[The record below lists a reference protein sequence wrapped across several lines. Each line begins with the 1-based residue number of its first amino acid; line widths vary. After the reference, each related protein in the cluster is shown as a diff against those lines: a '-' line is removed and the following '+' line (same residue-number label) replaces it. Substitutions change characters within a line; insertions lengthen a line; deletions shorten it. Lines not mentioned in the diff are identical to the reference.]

1 LNIAMTLTTQ
11 TLHDQA
17 KAASAAARQLAATSG
32 DVKNSALIAIADAI
46 EANRQSI
53 LRANEQDLE
62 AAKRDKIKFQLL
74 ERMTLN
80 NERVKAMADS
90 ARKIASLEDP
100 IGNILESTD
109 MPNGLNLEKV
119 RVPLGVIGVIYESRP
134 NVTIDIATLCLKSGN
149 GVVLRGGKECIL
161 TNTVL
166 AGIVKDAIAST
177 GIPADVVQFVEST
190 DRALVKEMLE
200 MDDAIDLMIPRGSAE
215 LVNFVGENARMAAI
229 TGGVGVCHTYI
240 DADANLDDALNIVVN
255 AKTQRPTVCNALDTV
270 LVHQAVA
277 REFLPALAS
286 KFGVLDVEL
295 RADGRAMSVLG
306 ELSDDARVTPA
317 QDDDFGTE
325 FLALIASVKVVDSMD
340 DAMDHIAEYGSKH
353 SEAII
358 SENTEAIERFLNEI
372 DAGAVFAN
380 TSTYFNDGGQ
390 FGLGAEVAVS
400 TNKLHARGPMGLKEI
415 TTYKWKVRG
424 SGQVRE

>member
-1 LNIAMTLTTQ
+1 MTLTSQ
-11 TLHDQA
+11 SLHDQA
-17 KAASAAARQLAATSG
+17 KAANEASRQLASISAE
-32 DVKNSALIAIADAI
+32 VKNAALMAISDAI

-62 AAKRDKIKFQLL
+62 AAKRDGIEYQLL

-80 NERVKAMADS
+80 NARVKDMADA
-90 ARKIASLEDP
+90 ARNIAALEDP
-100 IGNILESTD
+100 IGEILEERD
-109 MPNGLNLEKV
+109 LENGLNLQRV

-166 AGIVKDAIAST
+166 AGIVKDAIEGT
-177 GIPADVVQFVEST
+177 GIPSDAVQFVKST

-215 LVNFVGENARMAAI
+215 LVKFVGQNAKMPAI
-229 TGGVGVCHTYI
+229 TGGIGVCHTYV
-240 DADANLDDALNIVVN
+240 DADANLADALAIVVN
-255 AKTQRPTVCNALDTV
+255 AKVQRPTVCNALDTV

-277 REFLPALAS
+277 RDFLPDLATE
-286 KFGVLDVEL
+286 FGVQDVEL
-295 RADGRAMSVLG
+295 RADGRAMSLI
-306 ELSDDARVTPA
+306 DAMAGDSLATPA
-317 QDDDFGTE
+317 QSDDFGTE
-325 FLALIASVKVVDSMD
+325 FLSLVASVKIVDSMD
-340 DAMDHIAEYGSKH
+340 DAIAHIGEYGSGH

-358 SENTEAIERFLNEI
+358 SDNAEAVEQFLNQI
-372 DAGAVFAN
+372 DSGVVFAN
-380 TSTYFNDGGQ
+380 TSTRFNDGAE
-390 FGLGAEVAVS
+390 FGLGAEIAIS

-415 TTYKWKVRG
+415 TSYKWKVRG
-424 SGQVRE
+424 SGQVRQ

>member
-1 LNIAMTLTTQ
+1 MTLTTQ

-17 KAASAAARQLAATSG
+17 KAASAASRQLAATSS
-32 DVKNSALIAIADAI
+32 DVKNAALIAIADGI

-100 IGNILESTD
+100 IGKILESTD

-166 AGIVKDAIAST
+166 AGIVKDAIASM
-177 GIPADVVQFVEST
+177 GIPSNVVQFVEST

-215 LVNFVGENARMAAI
+215 LVNFVGKNARMAAI
-229 TGGVGVCHTYI
+229 TGGVGVCHTYV

-306 ELSDDARVTPA
+306 ELSVDARVTPA

-325 FLALIASVKVVDSMD
+325 FLALIASVKVVDSID

-358 SENTEAIERFLNEI
+358 SENAEAIERFLNEI

>member
-1 LNIAMTLTTQ
+1 MTLTTQ

-17 KAASAAARQLAATSG
+17 KAASAASRQLAATSS
-32 DVKNSALIAIADAI
+32 DLKNAALIAIADGI

-100 IGNILESTD
+100 IGKILESTD

-166 AGIVKDAIAST
+166 VGIVKDAIASI
-177 GIPADVVQFVEST
+177 GIPSNVVQFVEST

-215 LVNFVGENARMAAI
+215 LVNFVGKNARMAAI
-229 TGGVGVCHTYI
+229 TGGVGVCHTYV

-277 REFLPALAS
+277 REFLPALVS

-325 FLALIASVKVVDSMD
+325 FLALIASVKVVDSID

-358 SENTEAIERFLNEI
+358 SENAEAIERFLNEI

-424 SGQVRE
+424 SGQIRE

>member
-1 LNIAMTLTTQ
+1 MTLTSQ
-11 TLHDQA
+11 SLHDQA
-17 KAASAAARQLAATSG
+17 EAANKASRRLASISA
-32 DVKNSALIAIADAI
+32 DVKNAALMAIADAI
-46 EANRQSI
+46 ETNRQSI

-62 AAKRDKIKFQLL
+62 AAKRNGIEYHLL

-80 NERVKAMADS
+80 NARVKDMADA
-90 ARKIASLEDP
+90 ARNIAALEDP
-100 IGNILESTD
+100 IGEILEERD
-109 MPNGLNLEKV
+109 LENGLNIQQV

-166 AGIVKDAIAST
+166 AGIVKDAIEGT
-177 GIPADVVQFVEST
+177 GIPRDAVQFVEST

-215 LVNFVGENARMAAI
+215 LVRFVGQNAKMPVI
-229 TGGVGVCHTYI
+229 TGGVGVCHTYV
-240 DADANLDDALNIVVN
+240 DADANLKDALAIVVN
-255 AKTQRPTVCNALDTV
+255 AKVQRPTVCNALDTV

-277 REFLPALAS
+277 REFLPELATE
-286 KFGVLDVEL
+286 FGVHDVEL
-295 RADGRAMSVLG
+295 RADGRAMSLIGVLAG
-306 ELSDDARVTPA
+306 GSKVTPA
-317 QDDDFGTE
+317 QSDDFGTE
-325 FLALIASVKVVDSMD
+325 FLSLVASVRIVDSMEE
-340 DAMDHIAEYGSKH
+340 AIAHIGEYGSGH

-358 SENTEAIERFLNEI
+358 SDNAETAEQFLNEI

-380 TSTYFNDGGQ
+380 TSTRFNDGAE
-390 FGLGAEVAVS
+390 FGLGAEVAIS

-415 TTYKWKVRG
+415 TSYKWKVRG
-424 SGQVRE
+424 SGQVRQ

>member
-1 LNIAMTLTTQ
+1 MTLTTQ

-17 KAASAAARQLAATSG
+17 KAASAASLQLAATSG
-32 DVKNSALIAIADAI
+32 DVKNAALIAIADGI

-100 IGNILESTD
+100 IGKILESTD

-177 GIPADVVQFVEST
+177 GIPSNVVQFVEST

-229 TGGVGVCHTYI
+229 TGGVGVCHTYV

-277 REFLPALAS
+277 HEFLPALAS

-325 FLALIASVKVVDSMD
+325 FLALIASVKVVDSIE

-358 SENTEAIERFLNEI
+358 SENAEAIERFLNEI

-424 SGQVRE
+424 SGQIRE

>member
-1 LNIAMTLTTQ
+1 MTLTSR

-17 KAASAAARQLAATSG
+17 KAANDASRRLAATPTE
-32 DVKNSALIAIADAI
+32 VKNAALIAIAEAI
-46 EANRQSI
+46 EANQQSI

-62 AAKRDKIKFQLL
+62 AAKRDNIPFHML

-80 NERVKAMADS
+80 DDRVKDIADA
-90 ARKIASLEDP
+90 ARGIAELDDP
-100 IGNILESTD
+100 VGEILEQTD
-109 MPNGLNLEKV
+109 LPNGLKLEKV

-166 AGIVKDAIAST
+166 AGIVKDAIESA
-177 GIPADVVQFVEST
+177 GISRDVVQFVETT

-200 MDDAIDLMIPRGSAE
+200 MDDVIDLMIPRGSAE
-215 LVNFVGENARMAAI
+215 LVNFVGQTAKMPAI
-229 TGGVGVCHTYI
+229 TGGVGVCHTYV
-240 DADANLDDALNIVVN
+240 DTDANIDDALAIVVN
-255 AKTQRPTVCNALDTV
+255 AKTKRPTVCNALDTV
-270 LVHQAVA
+270 LVHQGVA
-277 REFLPALAS
+277 REFLPKLAEV
-286 KFGVLDVEL
+286 FGVNDVEL
-295 RADGRAMSVLG
+295 RADTRAMSVLG
-306 ELSDDARVTPA
+306 ALAEGSRVIPA
-317 QDDDFGTE
+317 VGDDFGKE
-325 FLALIASVKVVDSMD
+325 FLALIASVKIVDSMNE
-340 DAMDHIAEYGSKH
+340 AMEHIAEFGSKH

-358 SENTEAIERFLNEI
+358 SKNAESIERFLNEV
-372 DAGAVFAN
+372 DAGVVFAN

-390 FGLGAEVAVS
+390 FGFGAEVAVS

-424 SGQVRE
+424 SGQVRQ